1 MFIHSTNK
9 HLNHKNRITTDLVF
23 VTSDLYAEEEEEEDK
38 DGFACR
44 AMAKKRDLEMV
55 FFFFVY
61 LPASISCILDS
72 LQE

>member
-1 MFIHSTNK
+1 MFVHSTNK

-23 VTSDLYAEEEEEEDK
+23 VTSDLYGEEEEE

-55 FFFFVY
+55 FFFFLY
-61 LPASISCILDS
+61 LPASISCILNS